1 MDFRFSQFE
10 VLTGAGALL
19 LCLLFVCVFSE
30 ASDIEDELGA
40 QTAEAVRKQ
49 NLFWASVEPQGQEI
63 LLTGAAPDYQAKR
76 RAGEIALAIHG
87 VSSVDNQI
95 VIIGEAGTCQLEI
108 NSYLQEERVS
118 FKTGRAELAPSSFP
132 MLGMLASIAR
142 SCNVKIEVAG
152 HTDSVGDAA
161 VNLQLSQQR
170 ADAVRTYLV
179 QSGVP
184 PEQVEATGYGENQPI
199 ADNATVEGRKTNRRI
214 EFRVV
219 GGTA

>member
-1 MDFRFSQFE
+1 
-10 VLTGAGALL
+10 
-19 LCLLFVCVFSE
+19 
-30 ASDIEDELGA
+30 
-40 QTAEAVRKQ
+40 
-49 NLFWASVEPQGQEI
+49 
-63 LLTGAAPDYQAKR
+63 
-76 RAGEIALAIHG
+76 
-87 VSSVDNQI
+87 
-95 VIIGEAGTCQLEI
+95 
-108 NSYLQEERVS
+108 
-118 FKTGRAELAPSSFP
+118 

-152 HTDSVGDAA
+152 HTDSVGDEE

-170 ADAVRTYLV
+170 ADAVRKYLV